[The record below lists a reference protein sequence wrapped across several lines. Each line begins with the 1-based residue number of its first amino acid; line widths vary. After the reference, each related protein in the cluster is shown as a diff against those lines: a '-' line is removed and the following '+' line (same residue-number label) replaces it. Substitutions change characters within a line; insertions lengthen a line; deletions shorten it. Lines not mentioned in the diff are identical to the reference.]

1 MRRLLFIVIGIVVL
15 LIVLVGVGFG
25 LINSSAARAKIA
37 QSLSSA
43 LGQPVTIGGFKV
55 ALLPVPAL
63 QAKDVR
69 IGGADSNAAPGLS
82 LTELRVMPE
91 LSSVLPGRPLV
102 VNRVDLKGLAIAL
115 RRDKSGKW
123 LLPVAPAPPGG
134 GGGAAPSVELRRL
147 QATGAKIRIVDDS
160 LRTKSGGPTITT
172 ITDVEAELQAAA
184 GVIKAPS
191 FTGKLGTTAVNGS
204 AEAGQK
210 GATLHLASESI
221 ENADLPSLFAL
232 AGMPP
237 NPDLTI
243 SGKAPFE
250 LNTNIAPDF
259 KTFVATGKAS
269 IQRVKYG
276 TFVLDQM
283 SSPFRFENSVFTLDP
298 LRFIFFGGKQQGTIS
313 VDLKPAAPVY
323 TIKSSLTGLDV
334 NQALSATT
342 SNKNFLFG
350 TASLATNVKGSGNTA
365 PAIQKTLSGTMKF
378 QLVNGVI
385 KNFPLLATVNQ
396 VLGITGGDSKDTK
409 FDSFSASAAIG
420 GGKARTNDLLLK
432 AGELNMT
439 GAGTFGFDQSLN
451 FKLQTILSAAK
462 AQQLMGKIGL
472 GTLSTTQGDVAIPV
486 SVTGTTT
493 APKYSVDVQSV
504 AKTQATHQAQQQI
517 EKGLMKLFK
526 KDS

>member
-1 MRRLLFIVIGIVVL
+1 MRRLLFIVIGLVVL

-63 QAKDVR
+63 QANDVR

-82 LTELRVMPE
+82 LTELRVVPE

-102 VNRVDLKGLAIAL
+102 VSRVDLKGLAIAL

-123 LLPVAPAPPGG
+123 LLPVAPAPT

-147 QATGAKIRIVDDS
+147 QVTGGKIRIVDDS

-204 AEAGQK
+204 AEAGPN

-396 VLGITGGDSKDTK
+396 VLGLTGGDSKDTK

-420 GGKARTNDLLLK
+420 GGKAKTNDLLLK
-432 AGELNMT
+432 AGELSMT

-462 AQQLMGKIGL
+462 AQQLMGTLGL
-472 GTLSTTQGDVAIPV
+472 GKLTSSQGDIAIPV
-486 SVTGTTT
+486 TVTGTTT
-493 APKYSVDVQSV
+493 VPKYSVDIQSV
-504 AKTQATHQAQQQI
+504 AKKKATQQAQQQI
-517 EKGLMKLFK
+517 QKGLMKLFK